1 MQTNSQPD
9 PALRRLRWL
18 TGTIVLILVLWQ
30 FLPWIERY
38 LIGMTSEPR
47 AVTARGELAAD
58 EQTAIEIFEQASPSV
73 VFISTRQRV
82 RDFWTRNVFSVPR
95 GTGSG
100 FIWDDLGHVVTNNH
114 VIEGASE
121 ATVRLNDGRSYS
133 AVLIGTSPAHDLAVL
148 RINVAFDR
156 PPPVPVGTSGDL
168 KVGQKVFA
176 IGNPFGLDYT
186 LTSGLVSALDR
197 SLAED
202 NGATIEHLIQTDAAI
217 NPGNSG
223 GPLLDSAGRL
233 IGINT
238 AIYSPSG
245 AYAGI
250 GFAVPVDTV
259 NRVVPQ
265 LIARGK
271 YIRPSLGVEVDE
283 DINRVLTKQLGIE
296 GVLLLKIEPGSAADA
311 AGLRGTRIDRE
322 GDVIPGDIIIAVAGQ
337 SVDSVAT
344 LLARLDDYRGS
355 RYPAYLACRT
365 RIGCRCRSARR
376 DLIEPAKTR
385 RWSIQDNRVG
395 GHG

>member
-1 MQTNSQPD
+1 MQTEPD
-9 PALRRLRWL
+9 AVLWRLRWL
-18 TGTIVLILVLWQ
+18 AWAIVLILVVWQ

-38 LIGMTSEPR
+38 LVILTTEPR
-47 AVTARGELAAD
+47 PVTARGELAAD
-58 EQTAIEIFEQASPSV
+58 ERATIEIFEHASPSV

-82 RDFWTRNVFSVPR
+82 VNYWTRNILSVPK

-100 FIWDDLGHVVTNNH
+100 FFWDILGHVVTNNH

-121 ATVRLNDGRSYS
+121 ANVRLNDGRSYRAILVGS
-133 AVLIGTSPAHDLAVL
+133 SPAHDLAVL

-156 PPPVPVGTSGDL
+156 PPPVPIGTSADL

-197 SLAED
+197 SLEEE
-202 NGATIEHLIQTDAAI
+202 NGETIEHLIQTDAAI

-259 NRVVPQ
+259 NRVVPEI
-265 LIARGK
+265 IARGK
-271 YIRPSLGVEVDE
+271 YIRPSLGIGIDA
-283 DINRVLTKQLGIE
+283 DINQVLTKQLGIK
-296 GVLLLKIEPGSAADA
+296 GVLVLKVEPGSAADT
-311 AGLRGTRIDRE
+311 AGLRDTRVDLD
-322 GDVIPGDIIIAVAGQ
+322 GDVIPGDIIIGLNG
-337 SVDSVAT
+337 SPVDSVAT
-344 LLARLDDYRGS
+344 LLSRLDEQ
-355 RYPAYLACRT
+355 
-365 RIGCRCRSARR
+365 RIGDRVTLRIWRAGGEM
-376 DLIEPAKTR
+376 DIEVVLQPE
-385 RWSIQDNRVG
+385 S
-395 GHG
+395 

>member
-1 MQTNSQPD
+1 MEPQSD
-9 PALRRLRWL
+9 PLLPRLRWL
-18 TGTIVLILVLWQ
+18 TWSLVLVLLLWH
-30 FLPWIERY
+30 FLPRIEQWLFSREA
-38 LIGMTSEPR
+38 EPR
-47 AVTARGELAAD
+47 PVIARGDLAGD
-58 EQTAIEIFEQASPSV
+58 EQATIEIFEQASPSV

-82 RDFWTRNVFSVPR
+82 RDFWTRNTLSVPR

-100 FIWDDLGHVVTNNH
+100 FVWDEMGHVVTNNH

-133 AVLIGTSPAHDLAVL
+133 AVLVGASPDHDLAVL

-156 PPPVPVGTSGDL
+156 PPPVPLGTSGDL

-197 SLAED
+197 TLEEE
-202 NGATIEHLIQTDAAI
+202 NGVTIEHLIQTDAAI

-250 GFAVPVDTV
+250 GFAVPVDAV
-259 NRVVPQ
+259 NRVVPE
-265 LIARGK
+265 LIARGA
-271 YIRPSLGVEVDE
+271 YIRPGLGLVIDA
-283 DINRVLTKQLGIE
+283 DINRRLDRQWGTDGVVVLK
-296 GVLLLKIEPGSAADA
+296 VKPDSSADR
-311 AGLRGTRIDRE
+311 AGLRGITIDRF
-322 GDVIPGDIIIAVAGQ
+322 GNVSPGDIILAINGDA
-337 SVDSVAT
+337 VDSVGA
-344 LLARLDDYRGS
+344 LLARLDDF
-355 RYPAYLACRT
+355 
-365 RIGCRCRSARR
+365 RIGDAITLRVRR
-376 DLIEPAKTR
+376 GDQEREVDVVLQAG
-385 RWSIQDNRVG
+385 D
-395 GHG
+395 

>member
-1 MQTNSQPD
+1 MQIQPD
-9 PALRRLRWL
+9 PVLRRLRWL
-18 TGTIVLILVLWQ
+18 TWFIILILIVWQ
-30 FLPWIERY
+30 ALPWLERA
-38 LIGMTSEPR
+38 LIGMEAEPR
-47 AVTARGELAAD
+47 SVTARGDLAAD
-58 EQTAIEIFEQASPSV
+58 EQATIEIFQQASPSV
-73 VFISTRQRV
+73 VFITTRQRV
-82 RDFWTRNVFSVPR
+82 RDFWTRNILSVPR

-100 FIWDDLGHVVTNNH
+100 FVWDDLGHVVTNNH
-114 VIEGASE
+114 VIAGASE
-121 ATVRLNDGRSYS
+121 ATVRLNDGRSYN
-133 AVLIGTSPAHDLAVL
+133 AVLVGASPAHDLAVL

-156 PPPVPVGTSGDL
+156 PPPVPVGTSDDL

-197 SLAED
+197 SLAEE
-202 NGATIEHLIQTDAAI
+202 NGVTIEHLIQTDAAI

-271 YIRPSLGVEVDE
+271 YIRPTLGVGVDE
-283 DINRVLTKQLGIE
+283 DINRTLTKELGVK
-296 GVLLLKIEPGSAADA
+296 GVLLLKVGPGSAAEK
-311 AGLRGTRIDRE
+311 AGLRGSRIDRG
-322 GDVIPGDIIIAVAGQ
+322 GDVIPGDVIVAMDGQ
-337 SVDSVAT
+337 PVDSVAT
-344 LLARLDDYRGS
+344 LLARLDDYRIGD
-355 RYPAYLACRT
+355 RVTL
-365 RIGCRCRSARR
+365 RIWRAGREL
-376 DLIEPAKTR
+376 DVDVVL
-385 RWSIQDNRVG
+385 QG
-395 GHG
+395 GT

>member
-344 LLARLDDYRGS
+344 LLARLDDHLIGDRVT
-355 RYPAYLACRT
+355 L
-365 RIGCRCRSARR
+365 RIWRAGREL
-376 DLIEPAKTR
+376 DVDVVL
-385 RWSIQDNRVG
+385 QG
-395 GHG
+395 GT

>member
-1 MQTNSQPD
+1 MQMRFQPD
-9 PALRRLRWL
+9 PVLRRLRWI
-18 TGTIVLILVLWQ
+18 TWTIVLLLVLWQ

-38 LIGMTSEPR
+38 LIGLSMEPR
-47 AVTARGELAAD
+47 AITARGELAAD
-58 EQTAIEIFEQASPSV
+58 ERATIDIFDQASPSV
-73 VFISTRQRV
+73 VFISTRHRV
-82 RDFWTRNVFSVPR
+82 RDLWTRNVFSVPR

-100 FIWDDLGHVVTNNH
+100 FVWDDLGHVVTNNH

-133 AVLIGTSPAHDLAVL
+133 AVLVGTSLSHDLAVL
-148 RINVAFDR
+148 RISVAFDR

-186 LTSGLVSALDR
+186 LTSGLISALDR

-202 NGATIEHLIQTDAAI
+202 NGTTIEHLIQTDAAI

-271 YIRPSLGVEVDE
+271 YLRPSLGVGVDA
-283 DINRVLTKQLGIE
+283 DINRALTKELGVE
-296 GVLLLKIEPGSAADA
+296 GVLLLNVEPGSAADT
-311 AGLRGTRIDRE
+311 AGLRGTKVDRD
-322 GDVIPGDIIIAVAGQ
+322 GDVIAGDVIVALDGQ
-337 SVDSVAT
+337 AVDSVAT
-344 LLARLDDYRGS
+344 LLARLEDHQIGDTVTLRIWRAGREFDVDMVLRGGS
-355 RYPAYLACRT
+355 
-365 RIGCRCRSARR
+365 
-376 DLIEPAKTR
+376 
-385 RWSIQDNRVG
+385 
-395 GHG
+395 

>member
-1 MQTNSQPD
+1 MSDETD
-9 PALRRLRWL
+9 PVLGRLRWL
-18 TGTIVLILVLWQ
+18 TWTVVLILVLWQ
-30 FLPWIERY
+30 FLPWLERY
-38 LIGMTSEPR
+38 LIGMTAEPR
-47 AVTARGELAAD
+47 AITARGELAAD
-58 EQTAIEIFEQASPSV
+58 ERATIEIFEHASPSV

-82 RDFWTRNVFSVPR
+82 RDLWTRNVFSVPR

-133 AVLIGTSPAHDLAVL
+133 AVLVGASPAHDLAVL

-186 LTSGLVSALDR
+186 LTGGLVSALDR
-197 SLAED
+197 SLSE
-202 NGATIEHLIQTDAAI
+202 NGGATIEHLIQTDAAI

-271 YIRPSLGVEVDE
+271 YTRPSLGVSVDAE
-283 DINRVLTKQLGIE
+283 INRVLTRQLGIK
-296 GVLLLKIEPGSAADA
+296 GVLLLDVEPGSAADA
-311 AGLRGTRIDRE
+311 AGLRGTRIDRD
-322 GDVIPGDIIIAVAGQ
+322 GDLIPGDVVVAMDGQ
-337 SVDSVAT
+337 VIDSVSK
-344 LLARLDDYRGS
+344 LLARLDDHSIGDQVT
-355 RYPAYLACRT
+355 L
-365 RIGCRCRSARR
+365 RIWRAGREL
-376 DLIEPAKTR
+376 DVDVVL
-385 RWSIQDNRVG
+385 QG
-395 GHG
+395 GT